1 MDKFLDYIEKFK
13 FAIIATLVFHLAFF
27 LWSNFVTV
35 KDIKRIPPP
44 EVDIEIPLDD
54 IEFDEEMMKML
65 DLDKEP
71 LPNQNLANMAADAND
86 NREKSYDD
94 YSTNE
99 EDFSEEAQMSAKELE
114 AKYFNEVASSENNDR
129 HNKLENIDKH
139 ELKTYDKSTKNTT
152 SGGKNAYAGEVM
164 ISYNLKERKAYSL
177 PNPGYTCNGSGVVVI
192 QIKVDKSGSV
202 KFADYSASQS
212 NHATQCMIERAI
224 KYAKKSR
231 FDYVSGSGMQTGT
244 ITYKFV
250 GQ

>member
-1 MDKFLDYIEKFK
+1 VDKFLDYIEKFK